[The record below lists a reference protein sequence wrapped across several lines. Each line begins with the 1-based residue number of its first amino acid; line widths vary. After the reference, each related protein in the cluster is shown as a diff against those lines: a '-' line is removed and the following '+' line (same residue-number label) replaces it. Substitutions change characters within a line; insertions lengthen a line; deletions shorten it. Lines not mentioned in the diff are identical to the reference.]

1 MLLLIAIISFAVL
14 MLAIIL
20 FRKFAFGD
28 GLTRQQRKTIE
39 QYKYLPLASY
49 KNAKQYAIVIIIALY
64 CMLSK
69 NATAQMFCEI
79 GPGVTNGYFS
89 GELQAGYR
97 YGNTIATVGYIAIP
111 NNTQP
116 VLFNVRGGMI
126 LKERLLM
133 YAGYVRVMQS
143 SDMKQ
148 LNYNTWQ
155 VGAQYHMLHFDRGTF
170 YIGSTYSGDKRISAH
185 IGMTYNLSRGLE

>member
-1 MLLLIAIISFAVL
+1 MNAIIFITGIVVG
-14 MLAIIL
+14 IIL
-20 FRKFAFGD
+20 YRLFKAVKEAWEEDTAIR
-28 GLTRQQRKTIE
+28 TRAM
-39 QYKYLPLASY
+39 KYPKAGNS
-49 KNAKQYAIVIIIALY
+49 KQYAIVIIIALY
-64 CMLSK
+64 CICSHK
-69 NATAQMFCEI
+69 ATAQMFCEI

-97 YGNTIATVGYIAIP
+97 YGNTIASVGYIAIP

-116 VLFNVRGGMI
+116 VLFNVRGGLF
-126 LKERLLM
+126 LKERVMM

-155 VGAQYHMLHFDRGTF
+155 FGAQYHMLHFDRGTF